1 MVLRTTRE
9 HVDLATTAR
18 VSVLD
23 PHRRPLRRI
32 RRAVPL
38 LQLPSVALRQRR
50 AHVALVLHRARQ
62 DRRARA
68 ARRAGL
74 LLALR
79 DHDLVLDVV
88 VHHVHLVLVR
98 LLGVLRVRGQREH
111 DAWAAPE
118 RRLRLVVDADAR
130 EVHALLVDRG
140 PALHEVS
147 GDLRNH
153 AGQQLWAG
161 STRRRSGW
169 AHLHQPD
176 FAQSGVHHERLV
188 RVGLVVVVVPAV
200 HGIKLLAILIHGCG
214 FHCERRVNEDLN
226 EFCLY
231 YAQLDGEQGD

>member
-1 MVLRTTRE
+1 MVLRTARE

-23 PHRRPLRRI
+23 PHRRPLRRV

-38 LQLPSVALRQRR
+38 LELPPVALRQRR

-68 ARRAGL
+68 TRRTRL

-98 LLGVLRVRGQREH
+98 LLGMLRVGGQGEH
-111 DAWAAPE
+111 DAWAPPE

-147 GDLRNH
+147 GDLH
-153 AGQQLWAG
+153 AGQQLWEG
-161 STRRRSGW
+161 SMGGGGQGGRTFTNQTLPSPASIMSGSSGSGW
-169 AHLHQPD
+169 LSSSCPPFMASNCLLSSSM
-176 FAQSGVHHERLV
+176 AAASIASGE
-188 RVGLVVVVVPAV
+188 
-200 HGIKLLAILIHGCG
+200 
-214 FHCERRVNEDLN
+214 
-226 EFCLY
+226 
-231 YAQLDGEQGD
+231 